1 MVLKGTDLGEMNR
14 ALDRFE
20 VRPGCPWEET
30 SISVAIEVT
39 PGGLGQKWGQLITMD
54 IGEVTQ
60 VDGRGKQSV
69 MSKTLRQKFTEPV

>member
-1 MVLKGTDLGEMNR
+1 MVLKGTDVAEMNR

-39 PGGLGQKWGQLITMD
+39 PGGVG
-54 IGEVTQ
+54 
-60 VDGRGKQSV
+60 
-69 MSKTLRQKFTEPV
+69 